1 MFQQMMQFFATQNQ
15 IAQEQFQQRQ
25 EAMMKQFMEMQAMP
39 LREQREINTSTQQYL
54 LDQVNTSQENTTKT
68 VLDAT
73 TKDISQLTTVIVNTM
88 KEKDEAKMKKRKEIT
103 GELNGSAEKFPERLS
118 EKDSCTF
125 QEVKVVCNVEV
136 Q

>member
-1 MFQQMMQFFATQNQ
+1 MT
-15 IAQEQFQQRQ
+15 
-25 EAMMKQFMEMQAMP
+25 
-39 LREQREINTSTQQYL
+39 TSTQQLL
-54 LDQVNTSQENTTKT
+54 LDQVNSSQENTTKT